1 VLPFLG
7 TFDWSFVSDDWDFL
21 YLVQEKIS
29 LGQMFTTN
37 YEGVAQAGG
46 SYRPMVRLFW
56 QSMESVFGG
65 SVAPY
70 RIATLIMHVIN
81 VLFVFTLSKLLIKT
95 THTWKHF
102 IAPLIFATSPI
113 LAESVLWVSVI
124 NDTLATT
131 WALLALL
138 ITLISLDQKK
148 SCQYKAAICSGV
160 FFFFSLL
167 TKELAVLLPVIIIA
181 ASVVKDKNT
190 LMRSRLVDW
199 GVRMGVLGVFGGLW
213 LMLRYHAIGY
223 TTESY
228 AGAFSYHLVD
238 WIDAGIGLFVQM
250 FFAGHVRILLIQWLT
265 DHVASIAMILL
276 IVVCAFVWRK
286 AKYNHDQSLISFA
299 GYASMILAALVPVL
313 QFGVNASSIFPT
325 SEGARYSYF
334 GLVFVALAC
343 AALCVA
349 LLNRY
354 PSRFAQRA
362 VFCVVVLVLG
372 SAGAQY
378 ITQREHWDVA
388 AALADEVRTDM
399 IAYID
404 AHPETSGFVVL
415 GLPDSYRGAFI
426 FRNAF
431 ARSIALSRPDA
442 DVLVT
447 KHRMVYEPGDV
458 YAVTQSERSLGLF
471 SINGGYRII
480 AQPIFASADY
490 SHELVDPVFADRTIG
505 NLPLGTGIQLTFSE
519 SFFETNQQ
527 KRIDALIWNGEQ
539 FESLP
544 SIGTVQ
550 E

>member
-1 VLPFLG
+1 
-7 TFDWSFVSDDWDFL
+7 
-21 YLVQEKIS
+21 
-29 LGQMFTTN
+29 
-37 YEGVAQAGG
+37 
-46 SYRPMVRLFW
+46 
-56 QSMESVFGG
+56 
-65 SVAPY
+65 
-70 RIATLIMHVIN
+70 
-81 VLFVFTLSKLLIKT
+81 
-95 THTWKHF
+95 
-102 IAPLIFATSPI
+102 
-113 LAESVLWVSVI
+113 
-124 NDTLATT
+124 
-131 WALLALL
+131 
-138 ITLISLDQKK
+138 
-148 SCQYKAAICSGV
+148 
-160 FFFFSLL
+160 
-167 TKELAVLLPVIIIA
+167 
-181 ASVVKDKNT
+181 
-190 LMRSRLVDW
+190 
-199 GVRMGVLGVFGGLW
+199 
-213 LMLRYHAIGY
+213 
-223 TTESY
+223 
-228 AGAFSYHLVD
+228 
-238 WIDAGIGLFVQM
+238 
-250 FFAGHVRILLIQWLT
+250 
-265 DHVASIAMILL
+265 
-276 IVVCAFVWRK
+276 
-286 AKYNHDQSLISFA
+286 
-299 GYASMILAALVPVL
+299 MILAALVPVL